1 MPMKFIMVGEKN
13 NARELLVDAIKK
25 GENLRNIY
33 LDVFDRTLR
42 EIGILWETNK
52 IDVSIEHYF
61 SEATQEIMSQ
71 INMIKPRGGNNGHTF
86 LSFSIGGELHNIG
99 IKMVSNLLEMDGWNT
114 YFFGTN
120 VPSQSLIKA
129 IDYYNADIIAIS
141 STMSYTVNSVSDLIN
156 TIHSAHLIK
165 MPKIIVGGATFNYDK
180 TLWKKVHADGYSCNA
195 IDCVVLANQLMKE
208 AIS

>member
-99 IKMVSNLLEMDGWNT
+99 IRMVTDFLEMDGWNT
-114 YFFGTN
+114 YFLGTN

-129 IDYYNADIIAIS
+129 IEYYKADIIALS
-141 STMSYTVNSVSDLIN
+141 ATMSYNVNSISNLID
-156 TIHSAHLIK
+156 TVRSAHLIK
-165 MPKIIVGGATFNYDK
+165 IPKIIVGGLAFNNDK
-180 TLWKKVHADGYSCNA
+180 TLWKKINADGYSCNA
-195 IDCVVLANQLMKE
+195 TECVALANQIVQE
-208 AIS
+208 ARG